1 MSGSAVL
8 YRIIS
13 RNKDTE
19 IGKKWNLSSIKTI
32 EDYRDNVPLTDY
44 EDYQSYIER
53 MVEKGEENLLSPD
66 KVTFYCPTSG
76 TTTKSKLIPK
86 FSPPGSDTI
95 LTMDFDQCLLLVSP
109 YQDRSTPLG
118 VPIIPGLNIYL
129 EVVLDH
135 SESNFVTP
143 REACQITNF
152 MSAIYVQMV
161 FGLKVT
167 SIKCIVAGFCPTVL
181 IAFNL
186 LAQEWE

>member
-19 IGKKWNLSSIKTI
+19 IGKKSSIKTI
-32 EDYRDNVPLTDY
+32 EDYRGNVPLTDY
-44 EDYQSYIER
+44 EDHRPYIER

-95 LTMDFDQCLLLVSP
+95 LTMDFDQRLPFGSL
-109 YQDRSTPLG
+109 YQDGSTPLG
-118 VPIIPGLNIYL
+118 VPIIRGLSIHV
-129 EVVLDH
+129 EETLDRYD
-135 SESNFVTP
+135 SNFVTP
-143 REACQITNF
+143 REACQNNRLH
-152 MSAIYVQMV
+152 VR
-161 FGLKVT
+161 
-167 SIKCIVAGFCPTVL
+167 
-181 IAFNL
+181 NL
-186 LAQEWE
+186 C